1 MPILRPNIRNPA
13 HQGAIA
19 AVPTATASPSWGSR
33 LQIRRVTCA
42 DMWPREANGAASHAS
57 NGASCAAVL
66 AVTVLFN
73 ASAGGAV
80 PELPDVPS
88 GLRTRG
94 QCDDAWST
102 PSKISVAGSVPC
114 LDQTLS
120 DPDGGGL
127 GWVHCTPCSKL
138 RGTLLAIAGA
148 APVALAIAGAA
159 PVVLAVRVSHGTAY
173 SPKAMGLVLIHL
185 AMLSTASGW
194 ELPSSE
200 ESTDPETTTT
210 GEVDGERDGRR
221 LASSCD
227 GWCVCPPRPC
237 FPPVHVSVPLSSCP
251 QRFNSTAAVMR
262 VRHSRKR
269 WWLRLRL
276 CLGPFCGR
284 WRLRLR

>member
-1 MPILRPNIRNPA
+1 MGHTQPRMSAPSSVLRLR
-13 HQGAIA
+13 
-19 AVPTATASPSWGSR
+19 T
-33 LQIRRVTCA
+33 RRVTCA
-42 DMWPREANGAASHAS
+42 GMWPREANGTASRAS

-73 ASAGGAV
+73 GGAGGAV
-80 PELPDVPS
+80 RELPVVPS
-88 GLRTRG
+88 GLHTRG
-94 QCDDAWST
+94 QYDEAGPT
-102 PSKISVAGSVPC
+102 PSKAVIAGSAPS
-114 LDQTLS
+114 LDQGPS
-120 DPDGGGL
+120 DPDSGRIGG
-127 GWVHCTPCSKL
+127 VHRTPYSKL
-138 RGTLLAIAGA
+138 RRTLLAIVGA

-173 SPKAMGLVLIHL
+173 STKTMGLVLIHL

-237 FPPVHVSVPLSSCP
+237 FPPVHVNLSLSSCP
-251 QRFNSTAAVMR
+251 QRFINRDIV
-262 VRHSRKR
+262 
-269 WWLRLRL
+269 
-276 CLGPFCGR
+276 
-284 WRLRLR
+284 

>member
-1 MPILRPNIRNPA
+1 MPMLLVRPNIRNPA

-73 ASAGGAV
+73 AGAGGAV
-80 PELPDVPS
+80 RELPVVPS

-127 GWVHCTPCSKL
+127 GWVHCTPYSKL

-148 APVALAIAGAA
+148 APVALA
-159 PVVLAVRVSHGTAY
+159 VRTSHGTAS
-173 SPKAMGLVLIHL
+173 SPKTMGRVLVHL

-194 ELPSSE
+194 KLPSMKAADDSDSSHVTAITDH
-200 ESTDPETTTT
+200 ESIT
-210 GEVDGERDGRR
+210 GGVDGARNRRR
-221 LASSCD
+221 LGFSCD
-227 GWCVCPPRPC
+227 SG
-237 FPPVHVSVPLSSCP
+237 
-251 QRFNSTAAVMR
+251 
-262 VRHSRKR
+262 
-269 WWLRLRL
+269 
-276 CLGPFCGR
+276 
-284 WRLRLR
+284 